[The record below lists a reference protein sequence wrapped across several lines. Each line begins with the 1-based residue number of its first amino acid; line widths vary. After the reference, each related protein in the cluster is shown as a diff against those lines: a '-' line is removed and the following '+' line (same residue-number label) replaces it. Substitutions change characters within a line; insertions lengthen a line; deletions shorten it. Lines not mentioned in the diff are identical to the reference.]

1 MSNISEDAT
10 LSITFFSL
18 WCMEK
23 NAQIM
28 QNKNNYLL
36 AVPVLMLIFFKYG
49 LDLEGNSDG
58 DPVDVILQDK
68 LLMALGIVFVGM
80 LLWFIYI

>member
-1 MSNISEDAT
+1 
-10 LSITFFSL
+10 
-18 WCMEK
+18 
-23 NAQIM
+23 M

>member
-1 MSNISEDAT
+1 MT

>member
-1 MSNISEDAT
+1 
-10 LSITFFSL
+10 
-18 WCMEK
+18 
-23 NAQIM
+23 
-28 QNKNNYLL
+28 
-36 AVPVLMLIFFKYG
+36 MLIFFKYG